1 MMGIGMPINHNKMER
16 IITLLYCLLLCAWA
30 LARPAMTAKGTAPTT
45 NYLAALSKT
54 YLREPSSFD
63 RPYPAAAAI
72 SSDMAGRSRT

>member
-1 MMGIGMPINHNKMER
+1 MMGIGMPIKHNKTER
-16 IITLLYCLLLCAWA
+16 IIALLYCLLLCAWA

>member
-1 MMGIGMPINHNKMER
+1 MPIKHNKMER
-16 IITLLYCLLLCAWA
+16 IIALLYCLLLCAWA

>member
-1 MMGIGMPINHNKMER
+1 MPIKHNKTER
-16 IITLLYCLLLCAWA
+16 IIALLDCLLLCAWA

>member
-1 MMGIGMPINHNKMER
+1 MPIKHNKMER
-16 IITLLYCLLLCAWA
+16 IIALLDCLLLCAWA
-30 LARPAMTAKGTAPTT
+30 PARPAMTAKGTAPTT

-72 SSDMAGRSRT
+72 NSDMAGRSRT

>member
-1 MMGIGMPINHNKMER
+1 MMGIGMPIKHNKMER
-16 IITLLYCLLLCAWA
+16 IIALLYCLLLCAWA